1 MNSNIVTLSLYFI
14 KIQQLNQITPQY
26 QQLIN
31 KTRGVNSEPVL
42 DYWLK
47 SGTGSRVSFYWKLI
61 TGSIKWIIKK
71 KKKNWEFSKQPNE
84 IRKKKYNQIQ
94 SNNTVYRRKNE
105 QNERKEN
112 KSRIKCYS
120 HTQEQN

>member
-47 SGTGSRVSFYWKLI
+47 SGTGSRVSCYLKLI
-61 TGSIKWIIKK
+61 TGSSNWILKK
-71 KKKNWEFSKQPNE
+71 KKKN
-84 IRKKKYNQIQ
+84 
-94 SNNTVYRRKNE
+94 
-105 QNERKEN
+105 
-112 KSRIKCYS
+112 
-120 HTQEQN
+120 